1 MELHKTRVYHVLR
14 RRFCQRVSVDCL
26 EQFGRWNFIK
36 RVFVT
41 CVELHSSSALGPRQD
56 FRCLLLRLDL
66 ADCREQPHGPAQWCD
81 ETHNS
86 LLKSCMATFQPL
98 GTLGSCLDFRKF
110 PKLAAPRGAA
120 LHVMYCTCVNMCNGW
135 LFVPVHVCV
144 PAPPGV
150 FLPDHESTGT
160 CRPRGAVDSGPAALE
175 SAAASVVALTC
186 GLCVVGGFGWL

>member
-1 MELHKTRVYHVLR
+1 MFTS
-14 RRFCQRVSVDCL
+14 SV
-26 EQFGRWNFIK
+26 
-36 RVFVT
+36 
-41 CVELHSSSALGPRQD
+41 GP
-56 FRCLLLRLDL
+56 CGLP
-66 ADCREQPHGPAQWCD
+66 REQPHGPAQWCD

-150 FLPDHESTGT
+150 FLPVHVCPGSPRCLFTGT
-160 CRPRGAVDSGPAALE
+160 CLVFSPS
-175 SAAASVVALTC
+175 
-186 GLCVVGGFGWL
+186 

>member
-1 MELHKTRVYHVLR
+1 LTV
-14 RRFCQRVSVDCL
+14 Q
-26 EQFGRWNFIK
+26 
-36 RVFVT
+36 
-41 CVELHSSSALGPRQD
+41 SSSDDGTSQNA
-56 FRCLLLRLDL
+56 CLSRVLNYTAVQRWDQGRTSDVYFFGWTLRI
-66 ADCREQPHGPAQWCD
+66 AAARTEPQPHGPAQWCD

-160 CRPRGAVDSGPAALE
+160 CRPRGAVDSGPAALR
-175 SAAASVVALTC
+175 SSR
-186 GLCVVGGFGWL
+186 